1 MAPPTPTH
9 DLINPD
15 DPPAYQRE
23 KLLQIADAL
32 MRRVEQATDDGGAAY
47 TQFQRA
53 VLLEDQVRER
63 TRDLERALDLLNLSN
78 ARLAEANRATEAA
91 RRNLSN
97 AIETV
102 QEGFALFDSKDA
114 LVLCNSRF
122 GMFLRDLAPVLHP
135 GLSFDDYVTRVSL
148 SPHLTLPPG
157 DSPAQWAARRLRQ
170 HHERHVM
177 FNARMDGDHWVQVS
191 EHRMPDG
198 GTVILQTD
206 VTDIIRL
213 ERQERGKMLDAQ
225 AKLIRA
231 TLEHLNQ
238 GVCIFD
244 AEQRLVGWNRKLG
257 NLLGI
262 PLPRLRLGASFDG
275 LLDRFADG
283 ARFRDI
289 TRQAVAD
296 WAATPSPRAAL
307 RFTVERGQAPL
318 LILDVY
324 AQEMPNGGFVISFT
338 DITAERDAIAALS
351 RANETLEARV
361 TERTMELED
370 AALRAERANATRA
383 RFVAAAS
390 HDLLQPLSAARL
402 FVAAAESDTLAPDT
416 RDALQKAQ
424 SALDSVDGIL
434 GALLDISRLDS
445 GKAAVSSGPVDL
457 GAMLAQLGVEF
468 GPIAAAKGLRF
479 RIRPV
484 QAQVI
489 SDPSYLRRI
498 LQNLISNALRYTA
511 SGGVLVGVRPRGRMI
526 QLEVWDSGPGIAEDD
541 QEAVFQEFHRL
552 NARASASDGMGLGL
566 AIVERA
572 AALLGH
578 PLGLKSRLGRGSCF
592 LLQLPLTAPPASPAP
607 ATPAPQSALDSKI
620 VLLVEPDPE
629 LRRALSMLMEKW
641 GISVLDTESMGD
653 ALALIDEIGITPDAL
668 ILDHGTN
675 GAETADFQK
684 QIQSFTGRFGPL
696 PLALIGAGLPGLAQA
711 TRLAKPID
719 ARAVQSFL
727 SAAFTES

>member
-1 MAPPTPTH
+1 MEPH
-9 DLINPD
+9 DLINPS
-15 DPPAYQRE
+15 DPPEYQRQ
-23 KLLQIADAL
+23 KLLRIADAL
-32 MRRVEQATDDGGAAY
+32 MRRVEQATDDSGVAY

-78 ARLAEANRATEAA
+78 ARLGEANRATEAA
-91 RRNLSN
+91 RRNLAN

-102 QEGFALFDSKDA
+102 QEGFALFDSTDR

-122 GMFLRDLAPVLHP
+122 GMFLRDLYPVLHP
-135 GLSFDDYVTRVSL
+135 GLSFADYVTRVSQ
-148 SPHLTLPPG
+148 SPHLTLPKG
-157 DSPAQWAARRLRQ
+157 DSASQWAARRMRQ

-244 AEQRLVGWNRKLG
+244 ADQRLVGWNRKLG
-257 NLLGI
+257 TLLGI
-262 PLPRLRLGASFDG
+262 PLPRLQLGASFDG
-275 LLDRFADG
+275 LLDRFAVE
-283 ARFRDI
+283 ATFQEIPRD
-289 TRQAVAD
+289 AVAE

-307 RFTVERGQAPL
+307 RFTVQIGQAPRH
-318 LILDVY
+318 ILDVY

-338 DITAERDAIAALS
+338 DITAERHAIAALS

-370 AALRAERANATRA
+370 ALLRAERANATRA

-402 FVAAAESDTLAPDT
+402 FVAAAESDIVPAET

-445 GKAAVSSGPVDL
+445 GKAAVSTGPVDL

-468 GPIAAAKGLRF
+468 APIAAAKGLRF

-484 QAQVI
+484 QARVM

-498 LQNLISNALRYTA
+498 LQNLISNALRYTTT
-511 SGGVLVGVRPRGRMI
+511 GGVLVGVRPRGPMM
-526 QLEVWDSGPGIAEDD
+526 QLEVWDTGPGIAEDD

-552 NARASASDGMGLGL
+552 NARASASEGMGLGL

-578 PLGLKSRLGRGSCF
+578 PLGLNSRLGRGSCF
-592 LLQLPLTAPPASPAP
+592 LLQLPQAAPPPSVAP
-607 ATPAPQSALDSKI
+607 VPMPPQSALQNKI
-620 VLLVEPDPE
+620 VLLVEPDPD

-641 GISVLDTESMGD
+641 GISVLDTASIADGI
-653 ALALIDEIGITPDAL
+653 ALITEIGITPDAL
-668 ILDHGTN
+668 VMDRPGTDPQDSFL
-675 GAETADFQK
+675 E
-684 QIQSFTGRFGPL
+684 QIQSFTARFGPL
-696 PLALIGAGLPGLAQA
+696 PTALIGVELPVMGQVTLL
-711 TRLAKPID
+711 TKPID
-719 ARAVQSFL
+719 ARAVQGFL
-727 SAAFTES
+727 ASAFTAA